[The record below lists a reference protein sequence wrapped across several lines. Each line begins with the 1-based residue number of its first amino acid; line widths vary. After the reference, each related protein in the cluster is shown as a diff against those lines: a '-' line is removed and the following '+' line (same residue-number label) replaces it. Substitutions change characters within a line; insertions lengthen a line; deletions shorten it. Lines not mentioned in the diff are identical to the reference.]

1 MNTMKSVNYQGIK
14 DAVISYW
21 FKYYFQAAV
30 TALVC
35 KILWME
41 FEADTCLGLQL
52 AYLHQVLW
60 GECVEEICDTWS

>member
-41 FEADTCLGLQL
+41 FEADTGD
-52 AYLHQVLW
+52 YLHQVFW
-60 GECVEEICDTWS
+60 GECVEEIRDTWS